1 MITYVEYICY
11 LVQYIG
17 VTVIYIVSGP
27 LCTNEY
33 LLSCL
38 YERAHFPNYNV
49 AMPSGGSR
57 RTRQYVQ
64 NPEELD
70 AMPTISGGEADGGVG
85 IETSSEGFW
94 TYCLVRLEPPDGI
107 GIVIRKNVHFLH
119 QYSNI

>member
-1 MITYVEYICY
+1 MDKFSLGGQKPKCTSTFVQAMHCTYI
-11 LVQYIG
+11 
-17 VTVIYIVSGP
+17 
-27 LCTNEY
+27 
-33 LLSCL
+33 
-38 YERAHFPNYNV
+38 V

-70 AMPTISGGEADGGVG
+70 SMPTISGGEADGGVG
-85 IETSSEGFW
+85 IESSSEGFW

-119 QYSNI
+119 QYSKVNTS